1 MMTLLDR
8 YIIRQFLGTFSFSM
22 LALCI
27 IFLIVNLMET
37 LDKFID
43 QKLSLE
49 TIALYYLNFLPE
61 IIKLLTPIAMLMAA
75 LFSIGKMSNLNEI
88 TAMKSGGMSLY
99 RLMFPLFI
107 VSLLITGGH
116 LYFNGWIVP
125 VSNAK
130 KNSIEKNQ
138 LKKEEAIS
146 TLYNVYLRDAST
158 KNVIMNNYDG
168 QLKTGAGII
177 IEDFGSEI
185 HPRIKR
191 RIDAESIK
199 WDSIHNQWIAIH
211 AHERILAED
220 SSFTIQFIS
229 HDSLPIT
236 LATRHDDIIRLQQKP
251 EELNFDEQKAYIAL
265 LERGGKNVRRQL
277 IEYHGQ
283 YAFPFANIIVILFA
297 IPFSAI
303 RKKSGLALE
312 IATAMII
319 SFLYLAFTKIGNNI
333 GFSMDMDPILVGWFP
348 NILFSI
354 IAILNII
361 RMRT

>member
-8 YIIRQFLGTFSFSM
+8 YIIRQFLGTFFFS
-22 LALCI
+22 LIALCI

-43 QKLSLE
+43 QKLSIE
-49 TIALYYLNFLPE
+49 TIATYYLNFLPE

-75 LFSIGKMSNLNEI
+75 LFSIGKLSNLNEI

-107 VSLLITGGH
+107 VSVCITSGH

-125 VSNAK
+125 KANAK
-130 KNSIEKNQ
+130 KLEIERSK
-138 LKKEEAIS
+138 LKKQETIT
-146 TLYNVYLRDAST
+146 TLYNIYLRDAQT

-168 QLKTGAGII
+168 NLKTGSGII
-177 IEDFGSEI
+177 IEEFDSEL
-185 HPRIKR
+185 HPRILQ
-191 RIDAESIK
+191 RIDAETLT
-199 WDSIHNQWIAIH
+199 WDSITNNWIAKN
-211 AHERILAED
+211 AHERVLSTD
-220 SSFTIQFIS
+220 SNFKVTFK
-229 HDSLPIT
+229 HHATLPIT
-236 LATRHDDIIRLQQKP
+236 LTIRHSDIIRLQQSP
-251 EELNFDEQKAYIAL
+251 DELNFDEQKAYIAI
-265 LERGGKNVRRQL
+265 LERGGKDIRRQL
-277 IEYHGQ
+277 IDYHGQ

-312 IATAMII
+312 IATAMVV
-319 SFLYLAFTKIGNNI
+319 SFLYLASTKIGQNI
-333 GFSMDMDPILVGWFP
+333 GYSMDIDPLLVGWFP

-354 IAILNII
+354 IAILNIL

>member
-8 YIIRQFLGTFSFSM
+8 YIIRQFLGTFFFSM

-43 QKLSLE
+43 QNISIE
-49 TIALYYLNFLPE
+49 TIAIYYLNFLPE

-107 VSLLITGGH
+107 VSVLITSGH

-125 VSNAK
+125 ASNARK
-130 KNSIEKNQ
+130 LSIERMQ
-138 LKKEEAIS
+138 LKKEDATS
-146 TLYNVYLRDAST
+146 TLYNVYLRDANT
-158 KNVIMNNYDG
+158 KNVIMNYYDG
-168 QLKTGAGII
+168 ESKSGSGII
-177 IEDFGSEI
+177 IEEFSSES
-185 HPRIKR
+185 HPRILK
-191 RIDAESIK
+191 RIDAESMK
-199 WDSIHNQWIAIH
+199 WDTTGKQWLAMN
-211 AHERILAED
+211 AHERKLSGD
-220 SSFTIQFIS
+220 SSFTMKFTS
-229 HDSLPIT
+229 HAVLPIT
-236 LATRHDDIIRLQQKP
+236 LITRHDDIIRLQQTP
-251 EELNFDEQKAYIAL
+251 DELNFDEQKEYIAL
-265 LERGGKNVRRQL
+265 LERGGKNIRRQL

-312 IATAMII
+312 IATAMVV
-319 SFLYLAFTKIGNNI
+319 SFLYLAFTKIGQNI
-333 GFSMDMDPILVGWFP
+333 GYSMDIDPLLVGWFP

>member
-1 MMTLLDR
+1 MTLLDR
-8 YIIRQFLGTFSFSM
+8 YLIRQFLGTFFFSIM
-22 LALCI
+22 ALCI
-27 IFLIVNLMET
+27 IFLIVNVMET

-43 QKLSLE
+43 QKISIE
-49 TIALYYLNFLPE
+49 TIASYYLHFLPE

-75 LFSIGKMSNLNEI
+75 LFSIGKLSNLNEI

-107 VSLLITGGH
+107 VSTCITGGH

-125 VSNAK
+125 SSNAK
-130 KNSIEKNQ
+130 KLSIERNQ
-138 LKKEEAIS
+138 LKKQEISS
-146 TLYNVYLRDAST
+146 TLYNIYLRDSDT

-168 QLKTGAGII
+168 IAKSGSGII
-177 IEDFGSEI
+177 IEEFTSEA
-185 HPRIKR
+185 HPRIFNR
-191 RIDAESIK
+191 VDAEQLR
-199 WDSIHNQWIAIH
+199 WDTTKKEWYAIN
-211 AHERILAED
+211 AHERKLSKD
-220 SSFTIQFIS
+220 SAFTILFSS
-229 HDSLPIT
+229 HDTLPVQLSI
-236 LATRHDDIIRLQQKP
+236 RHDDIIRLQQTP
-251 EELNFDEQKAYIAL
+251 DELNFDEQKAYISAL
-265 LERGGKNVRRQL
+265 QRGGKDTRRQL

-312 IATAMII
+312 IATAMVV
-319 SFLYLAFTKIGNNI
+319 SFLYLAFTKIGQNI
-333 GFSMDMDPILVGWFP
+333 GYSMDIDPMLVGWFP

-354 IAILNII
+354 IAILNIF

>member
-1 MMTLLDR
+1 
-8 YIIRQFLGTFSFSM
+8 M

-43 QKLSLE
+43 QQISLE

-107 VSLLITGGH
+107 VSILITGGH

-125 VSNAK
+125 ASNAK
-130 KNSIEKNQ
+130 KLSIERTQ
-138 LKKEEAIS
+138 LKKDDISS
-146 TLYNVYLRDAST
+146 TLYNVYLRDAHT
-158 KNVIMNNYDG
+158 KNVIMSNYDG

-177 IEDFGSEI
+177 IEEYASEL
-185 HPRIKR
+185 HPRIIK
-191 RIDAESIK
+191 RIDAESMY
-199 WDSIHNQWIAIH
+199 WDDKGNRWIAKNV
-211 AHERILAED
+211 HERLLGID
-220 SSFTIQFIS
+220 SSFTIQFKY
-229 HDSLPIT
+229 HDSLPII
-236 LATRHDDIIRLQQKP
+236 LSTRHHDIIRLQQSP
-251 EELNFDEQKAYIAL
+251 DELNFDEQKDYIAL
-265 LERGGKNVRRQL
+265 LERGGKNIRRQL

-297 IPFSAI
+297 IPFSAV

-312 IATAMII
+312 IATAMVV
-319 SFLYLAFTKIGNNI
+319 SFLYLAFTKIGQNI
-333 GFSMDMDPILVGWFP
+333 GYSMDIDPMLVGWFP

-354 IAILNII
+354 IAILNIL